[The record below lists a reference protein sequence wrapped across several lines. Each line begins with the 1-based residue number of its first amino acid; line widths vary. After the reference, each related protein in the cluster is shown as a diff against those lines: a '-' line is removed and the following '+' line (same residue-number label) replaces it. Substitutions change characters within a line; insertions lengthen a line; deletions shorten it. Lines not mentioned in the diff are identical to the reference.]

1 MSAPEMR
8 SPAPRANAGN
18 RANRK
23 SLTRTADS
31 TKPSA
36 PPDFAA
42 HYLANRY
49 RVPLPIAAVIARL
62 AELGG
67 GLS

>member
-1 MSAPEMR
+1 MTGEEN
-8 SPAPRANAGN
+8 PAPRANAGN

-23 SLTRTADS
+23 SLTKTSNS

-42 HYLANRY
+42 HHLANRY
-49 RVPLPIAAVIARL
+49 RIRLPIAAVIARR
-62 AELGG
+62 AELGEA
-67 GLS
+67 LS

>member
-1 MSAPEMR
+1 MNMNK

-18 RANRK
+18 RGNRK
-23 SLTRTADS
+23 LTRTADS
-31 TKPSA
+31 TKQIA

-49 RVPLPIAAVIARL
+49 RIPLPIAAVIARL

-67 GLS
+67 ARS

>member
-8 SPAPRANAGN
+8 SPAPRANA
-18 RANRK
+18 

-31 TKPSA
+31 TKQNG

-42 HYLANRY
+42 HYSANRY
-49 RVPLPIAAVIARL
+49 PIPLPIAAVNARL

-67 GLS
+67 ALS